1 MKEKWKFFHRAQL
14 NTSRGPWESKRTR
27 KIPAEPGRTKE
38 RRRKRKRRGSGKG
51 PATWG
56 DMKVRSSLHI
66 QGSPS
71 SGTQFGQESI
81 ILCGKRT
88 RQPVCGSRTVR
99 PTHGVLTPA
108 LPTQPE
114 RHAHRCRQGLGAE
127 MWGSESRPRQR
138 IEVSCEETS

>member
-1 MKEKWKFFHRAQL
+1 MKEKWKNFHRAQL

-38 RRRKRKRRGSGKG
+38 RRKRKRRGSGMG

-56 DMKVRSSLHI
+56 GHESEEQSPHP
-66 QGSPS
+66 GNPS
-71 SGTQFGQESI
+71 SGNSVSTEGEPHS
-81 ILCGKRT
+81 LWERT
-88 RQPVCGSRTVR
+88 RQLVWQQDRVR
-99 PTHGVLTPA
+99 PA

-138 IEVSCEETS
+138 IEVSFEETS